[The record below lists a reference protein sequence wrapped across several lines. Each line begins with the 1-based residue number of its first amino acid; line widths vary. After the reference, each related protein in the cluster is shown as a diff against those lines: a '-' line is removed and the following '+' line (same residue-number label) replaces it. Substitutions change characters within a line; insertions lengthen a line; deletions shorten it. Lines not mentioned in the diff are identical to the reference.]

1 MAKCTRKLIDAEAAK
16 AAIQYL
22 ADLQREFA
30 THYEGR
36 IKRLH
41 EQCALCFDEAI
52 AALDALPDAS
62 EGFFDY
68 VAKEANRIG
77 KSPQQVFA
85 AEWEAHVKLKDDSLW
100 PQPQQAGDGAEE

>member
-62 EGFFDY
+62 EQAIHAERIP
-68 VAKEANRIG
+68 VPPHLAEAQRVVIRNAL
-77 KSPQQVFA
+77 A
-85 AEWEAHVKLKDDSLW
+85 A
-100 PQPQQAGDGAEE
+100 QPQEGE

>member
-1 MAKCTRKLIDAEAAK
+1 MPKLIDAEAAK

-62 EGFFDY
+62 EGSN
-68 VAKEANRIG
+68 AL
-77 KSPQQVFA
+77 A
-85 AEWEAHVKLKDDSLW
+85 A
-100 PQPQQAGDGAEE
+100 QPQEGGRPALLLLRAVFRARLRRRPPPHP